1 MISDQPPAQLQADGT
16 TSDAVNAH
24 AVNTHADALLRLR
37 GLVTER
43 RRNQSGDDA
52 LLASALAVV
61 CDALQ
66 SPLGKVLELTGSG
79 DLLAIRVGLGWNEG
93 VAHSVV
99 VTAATT
105 STAGYALAQRE
116 AVMFDD
122 VQGTKRFTDAAL
134 LRSHRVTA
142 TLAVRIET
150 ASGVRGVLSVHERT
164 SRRYTTSEA
173 TFIEAAALIIGAL
186 MN

>member
-1 MISDQPPAQLQADGT
+1 LAEVISGQSPTPLNADRT
-16 TSDAVNAH
+16 TSGAADA
-24 AVNTHADALLRLR
+24 HADALLRLR

-43 RRNQSGDDA
+43 RRNQRDDDA
-52 LLASALAVV
+52 SLDSALAVV

-66 SPLGKVLELTGSG
+66 SPLGRVLELTGSG
-79 DLLAIRVGLGWNEG
+79 DVLAIRVGLGWNEG
-93 VAHSVV
+93 IADSVV

-105 STAGYALAQRE
+105 STAGYALTQRG

-186 MN
+186 M